1 MLFKS
6 GIDRRRDRLAV
17 KLFPRHRLLQ
27 PPPALGL
34 LPELCGR
41 RIAGIP
47 LVVDVFVFG
56 ELRDDRIDDLLVRP
70 YLLEQPPA
78 KFLDRTRLGGKQPDR
93 AVHRPLPRTRRIA
106 NNTVLVLYLGSPSS
120 HRLGFYTPLGKK
132 LSREAYYLL
141 RPPSRFSVRM
151 MEMDGILV
159 IDKPAGMTSHDV
171 VARLRRILKTRKI
184 GHTGTLDPF
193 ATGVLVMLVGR
204 ATRLAQF
211 LDKDEKEY
219 DALVT
224 FGYET
229 ETGDRTGERRATEP
243 RADLAVTP
251 DALIE
256 TIGKFMGEIKQ
267 VPPMYSAKKIAGRKL
282 YELAREGKEVERE
295 PADVTIYKLDLSQDR
310 VPAEPEEGTFH
321 LRFQVRCSAGTYIR
335 TLAEDIG
342 RELGTGAHLEELRRT
357 AAGKFRI
364 ETAVTLDDLV
374 RADDPSRFLLP
385 LTEALG
391 SMPEFTVREGRV
403 AQTLN
408 GLATRVSSESF
419 TEGQRV
425 KMLSESGELLAI
437 GTFNPAENTIQPTLV
452 LAGN

>member
-1 MLFKS
+1 MK
-6 GIDRRRDRLAV
+6 
-17 KLFPRHRLLQ
+17 
-27 PPPALGL
+27 
-34 LPELCGR
+34 
-41 RIAGIP
+41 
-47 LVVDVFVFG
+47 
-56 ELRDDRIDDLLVRP
+56 
-70 YLLEQPPA
+70 
-78 KFLDRTRLGGKQPDR
+78 
-93 AVHRPLPRTRRIA
+93 
-106 NNTVLVLYLGSPSS
+106 
-120 HRLGFYTPLGKK
+120 
-132 LSREAYYLL
+132 
-141 RPPSRFSVRM
+141 
-151 MEMDGILV
+151 EMDGILV

-171 VARLRRILKTRKI
+171 VVRLRRILRTRKI

-219 DALVT
+219 DALVS

-229 ETGDRTGERRATEP
+229 ETGDRTGERRESEP
-243 RADLAVTP
+243 RAALAVTP

-256 TIGKFMGEIKQ
+256 AIGKFMGEIKQ

-282 YELAREGKEVERE
+282 YELAREGKEVERKA
-295 PADVTIYKLDLSQDR
+295 ADVTIYKLDLSQDR

-364 ETAVTLDDLV
+364 ENAVTLDDLL
-374 RADDPSRFLLP
+374 RADDPSRYLLP
-385 LTEALG
+385 MNEALG

-408 GLATRVSSESF
+408 GLSTRISSEAYA
-419 TEGQRV
+419 EGQRV
-425 KMLSESGELLAI
+425 KMLSETGELLAI
-437 GTFNPAENTIQPTLV
+437 GTFNPTENTIQPTLV